1 MRNFQDY
8 ISEAQKKQ
16 NLYSLSKIAQKIG
29 ISANSVSV
37 MYKNKTLPSE
47 ETLIKIADL
56 AGIPR
61 EEALLD
67 LSIWSAKSDDAK
79 STWKKIREM
88 LKTAALVLTFASF
101 YPLPT
106 YQQSCNNAIKEQYTV
121 YYVK

>member
-67 LSIWSAKSDDAK
+67 LSIWSAKSEDAK
-79 STWKKIREM
+79 STWEKIR
-88 LKTAALVLTFASF
+88 
-101 YPLPT
+101 
-106 YQQSCNNAIKEQYTV
+106 KE
-121 YYVK
+121 YYK

>member
-79 STWKKIREM
+79 KTWEKIRT
-88 LKTAALVLTFASF
+88 LLNTAALTLALLISSQNQYIT
-101 YPLPT
+101 
-106 YQQSCNNAIKEQYTV
+106 KENVNECILCQITHI
-121 YYVK
+121 

>member
-67 LSIWSAKSDDAK
+67 VSIW
-79 STWKKIREM
+79 
-88 LKTAALVLTFASF
+88 
-101 YPLPT
+101 
-106 YQQSCNNAIKEQYTV
+106 
-121 YYVK
+121 

>member
-79 STWKKIREM
+79 STWEKIREM
-88 LKTAALVLTFASF
+88 LKTAALVLTFASL